1 MPGKG
6 SDICGIPAFASEV
19 SLLHNRH
26 GGIMKSH
33 PELLD
38 WPQHRLRFWG
48 MGDASEKELGAV
60 PKRCP
65 APSLGT
71 TKYICSPKW
80 HFMPGNHPD
89 PADTRSSLTE
99 TGSPGSC
106 METDGCTSVHLSVCL
121 STTLH
126 PAVAPR
132 HLSAG
137 VPPLG
142 GGSVVEP
149 RGFSFPLPW
158 RTRAP

>member
-19 SLLHNRH
+19 SLLHNGH

-38 WPQHRLRFWG
+38 WPQHQLRFWG

-80 HFMPGNHPD
+80 LISCQGITQILQTHGLLLRKLD
-89 PADTRSSLTE
+89 PQGAAWRQMDAHLSI
-99 TGSPGSC
+99 C
-106 METDGCTSVHLSVCL
+106 LSVCPPPC
-121 STTLH
+121 TQPWH
-126 PAVAPR
+126 PGISQQGS
-132 HLSAG
+132 HL
-137 VPPLG
+137 
-142 GGSVVEP
+142 
-149 RGFSFPLPW
+149 
-158 RTRAP
+158 